1 MIDAFT
7 AMISVFRHLA
17 VQCDRIGAVATAA
30 FAALFFKLGILW
42 VVLEDAAI
50 SAFAF

>member
-17 VQCDRIGAVATAA
+17 VQCDRIGAVVTAV
-30 FAALFFKLGILW
+30 FAALFFKLDILW
-42 VVLEDAAI
+42 VVLAEASI
-50 SAFAF
+50 SAFAS